1 MSQSATASTEKNISK
16 THIEDCES
24 ISTPPDL
31 KSEAIT
37 PAVGDYSGAV
47 AKSDPVEIALVKKL
61 DWRIMPTLWCMY
73 FLNYVS
79 TPQII
84 SIFPLSNTRSA

>member
-1 MSQSATASTEKNISK
+1 MSQPATASAEKDMTK

-24 ISTPPDL
+24 NSMGPDL
-31 KSEAIT
+31 KSEAIA

-79 TPQII
+79 SPQKL
-84 SIFPLSNTRSA
+84 FRLLLSNVDPA

>member
-1 MSQSATASTEKNISK
+1 MSQLATASAEKDRSR

-24 ISTPPDL
+24 NSTTPDL

-37 PAVGDYSGAV
+37 PVVGDYSGAV

-79 TPQII
+79 TPQTLLPL
-84 SIFPLSNTRSA
+84 PLSLTCV